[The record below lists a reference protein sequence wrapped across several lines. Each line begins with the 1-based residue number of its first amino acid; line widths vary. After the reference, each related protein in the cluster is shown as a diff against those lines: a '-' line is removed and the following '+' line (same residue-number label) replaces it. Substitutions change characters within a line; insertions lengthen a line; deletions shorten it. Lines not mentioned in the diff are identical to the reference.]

1 MDIKLTKFLPNGESQ
16 PEQFLKKNTNTSK
29 KTVNIHIQGRFPRN
43 GLEKPH
49 VFNKA
54 IFCVVASYFL
64 CSCQPFFMQQLDIF
78 QLNVKLKLHR
88 FINSLL
94 HRLFVRCNFCEL
106 RQRKKMLKRSCQ
118 MWSRNESQTCKNLKI
133 VPLFRMQFEVATL
146 MTDSVKYYFN
156 KTRLFQ
162 MEMFLEIKRCI
173 HVKRYVQRLLH
184 TNL

>member
-64 CSCQPFFMQQLDIF
+64 
-78 QLNVKLKLHR
+78 VK
-88 FINSLL
+88 
-94 HRLFVRCNFCEL
+94 
-106 RQRKKMLKRSCQ
+106 
-118 MWSRNESQTCKNLKI
+118 CKTK
-133 VPLFRMQFEVATL
+133 T
-146 MTDSVKYYFN
+146 TSFN
-156 KTRLFQ
+156 KLTFASTVRPL
-162 MEMFLEIKRCI
+162 
-173 HVKRYVQRLLH
+173 
-184 TNL
+184 